1 MTESAASFGP
11 DRDFYEKFYRAVA
24 TSQANA
30 EYSLRLF
37 GQNFEQDGFA
47 EVSHL
52 DHLIAVA
59 GIGPPD
65 RVLDLG
71 CGSGMISEYL
81 SDRTGAAVTGIDYVP
96 FAIQEAKARTAAKS
110 GRLQYEVM
118 EIARLDFP
126 AGSFDVVVSIDTLYF
141 APLSESVPR
150 ILKVLKPGGR
160 LAAFFNQSWQP
171 WTPIEKFDKSAT
183 HPDRTEL
190 AVELHGLGLSYTYW
204 DYTAKDLDHAR
215 RKEQIAEDLRSK
227 YEEEGTLFLYESHA
241 GTAKGIQQA
250 IAAGAHARYLY
261 LVDTK
266 NK

>member
-1 MTESAASFGP
+1 MTDSSPSLGP

-24 TSQANA
+24 TSKANA
-30 EYSLRLF
+30 KYCQRLF
-37 GQNFEQDGFA
+37 GQNMEQDGFA

-52 DHLIAVA
+52 DHLIVVTAMGA
-59 GIGPPD
+59 AD

-71 CGSGMISEYL
+71 CGSGMICEYL
-81 SDRTGAAVTGIDYVP
+81 SDRTGAHVSGIDYVP

-110 GRLQYEVM
+110 DRLQFEVM
-118 EIARLDFP
+118 EIAKLDFP

-141 APLSESVPR
+141 APLNESLPR
-150 ILKVLKPGGR
+150 IVKILKPGGR

-183 HPDRTEL
+183 HPDRTDL
-190 AVELHGLGLSYTYW
+190 AVELRKLGLNYTYW
-204 DYTAKDLDHAR
+204 DYTAADLDHAR
-215 RKEQIAEDLRSK
+215 RKEQIAEELRPR

-261 LVDTK
+261 LVHS
-266 NK
+266 